1 MVRNEF
7 DAPKKQERN
16 ILTVEI
22 QCVTPPD
29 AEQLAKMRE
38 FFLNEI
44 PTFLCLEPAR
54 RVGIFVID
62 LSGLP
67 ANRRDAWI
75 FDKQRGKQKERNF
88 LYGNFCEK
96 QNPCL

>member
-38 FFLNEI
+38 FFLNEYKADDI
-44 PTFLCLEPAR
+44 DFVIEKDPSV
-54 RVGIFVID
+54 VGGFRIFVGD
-62 LSGLP
+62 
-67 ANRRDAWI
+67 
-75 FDKQRGKQKERNF
+75 
-88 LYGNFCEK
+88 
-96 QNPCL
+96 